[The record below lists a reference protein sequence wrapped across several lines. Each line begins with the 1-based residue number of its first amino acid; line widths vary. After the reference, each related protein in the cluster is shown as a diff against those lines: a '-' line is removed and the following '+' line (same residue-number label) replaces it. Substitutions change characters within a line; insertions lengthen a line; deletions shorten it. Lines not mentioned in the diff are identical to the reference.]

1 MSSNADVAIVTR
13 LHISNPVIAALGGI
27 ALMLLV
33 GFASGQDFNYDL
45 INYHFSSAYLLLV
58 GQIDRNVA
66 LSGVQSWFNPIGY
79 VPAYLAI
86 VYLPPRIASMLLAGA
101 AGLNAPLIY
110 LIASRVVADLPSE
123 DRARIAFACTAMGM
137 TGAITLS
144 EAGTSFLDV
153 DLSIATLGAVLAAIK
168 ALDADVRQKRWLGL
182 AGLLL
187 GLICGIKL
195 TCVVTAVGMTA
206 TLLVMAL
213 RRRITPAGFASFSL
227 GGVPGFLVT
236 GGWWAWRSWRVYGN
250 PVFPM
255 ANDVFR
261 SSLLPQRPLNDTSF
275 IPTSWTGVFS
285 YPWHWLAG
293 DAVCGAEFA
302 IRDPRY
308 AIALLAALTYISL
321 SVRRRGSNAMPDTGL
336 LVALFLLA
344 TYLIWLPGFAILRY
358 AVVVEMLSG
367 VVLLAAFRAIPR
379 IAPRTLAMVLMIAA
393 LVMIGWTRSGS
404 WGRTYS
410 SADWFGIR
418 GATAIHRP
426 GTVYV
431 MPDDAPLAFMVA
443 AFPADA
449 RFVHIGGNLP
459 LDPGSGLGRRAAD
472 IVHGAPTLRSLA
484 AAPDNAGGVAT
495 LHRFG
500 LVAVPGRCA
509 RIATKVAPIESCVLR
524 FER

>member
-1 MSSNADVAIVTR
+1 MRRGQLR
-13 LHISNPVIAALGGI
+13 LSNPALAALGGV

-33 GFASGQDFNYDL
+33 GFAWGQDFNYDL
-45 INYHFSSAYLLLV
+45 INYHYSSAHLLLA

-86 VYLPPRIASMLLAGA
+86 ADLPPRIASMLLAGV

-110 LIASRVVADLPSE
+110 LIAARVARDLPE
-123 DRARIAFACTAMGM
+123 DSRSRAAFACTLIGM
-137 TGAITLS
+137 TGAVTLS

-153 DLSIATLGAVLAAIK
+153 DLSIAALGAVLAAIK
-168 ALDADVRQKRWLGL
+168 ALDGRPRRWLGL

-187 GLICGIKL
+187 GSICGLKL
-195 TCVVTAVGMTA
+195 TCIVMAAGMTA
-206 TLLVMAL
+206 ALLVML
-213 RRRITPAGFASFSL
+213 IRRRISMAGFVMFALAGIS
-227 GGVPGFLVT
+227 GGLLT
-236 GGWWAWRSWRVYGN
+236 GGWWAWRSWHVYGN

-261 SSLLPQRPLNDTSF
+261 SPLLPARALNDTRF
-275 IPTSWTGVFS
+275 IPTSWTGLFT

-293 DAVCGAEFA
+293 DAIRGTEIL

-308 AIALLAALTYISL
+308 ATGLLAALAYAGL
-321 SVRRRGSNAMPDTGL
+321 ALRRSGSASRDAGL
-336 LVALFLLA
+336 VVALFLLA
-344 TYLIWLPGFAILRY
+344 TYVAWLFGFAILRY
-358 AVVVEMLSG
+358 AVVIEMLSG
-367 VVLLAAFRAIPR
+367 VMLLAVLRTLPR
-379 IAPRTLAMVLMIAA
+379 MAPRTLATGLMIAA
-393 LVMIGWTRSGS
+393 VIMIGWTRTDS
-404 WGRTYS
+404 WGRTYAS
-410 SADWFGIR
+410 SDWFGIR

-431 MPDDAPLAFMVA
+431 IPDGSPLGFMVA

-459 LDPGSGLGRRAAD
+459 LDPKSGLGRDAAE
-472 IVHGAPTLRSLA
+472 VVRTAPVLRSLA
-484 AAPDNAGGVAT
+484 GVPDDADGIAA

-500 LVAVPGRCA
+500 MVAVPGSCA
-509 RIATKVAPIESCVLR
+509 RITTKVAPIESCLL
-524 FER
+524 ERSPTR